1 VLSTGAAIA
10 ADLWV
15 GAQAALA
22 GMAEPWVIAVV
33 LALTTLLLEDVAIAA
48 GVALATQGAISWPL
62 SLFAVGGGI
71 ALGDLGLYALGLAA
85 HRVAWCRARVQG
97 ARSERAR
104 ATLERNLPSAVLLA
118 RVVPGLRFVTYTASG
133 VLRLPFGRFTA
144 WVLLAVT
151 LWTLGLY
158 GLSVAIGHALVAWLG
173 VPPVVAVAL
182 PVIALALLVP
192 LGRAVRRRW
201 RPVAVPLIPPAP

>member
-1 VLSTGAAIA
+1 VLSAGPGFA
-10 ADLWV
+10 ADVWLAV
-15 GAQAALA
+15 QAALA

-62 SLFAVGGGI
+62 SLLAVGGGI
-71 ALGDLGLYALGLAA
+71 ALGDLGLYALGVAA
-85 HRVAWCRARVQG
+85 HRVGSLRERVLG
-97 ARSERAR
+97 PRSDRVR

-118 RVVPGLRFVTYTASG
+118 RVIPGLRFVTYTASG
-133 VLRLPFGRFTA
+133 FLRLPLARFAA
-144 WVLLAVT
+144 WVLFAVS

-158 GLSVAIGHALVAWLG
+158 GLSVAIGQALAAWFG

-201 RPVAVPLIPPAP
+201 RPAAASLSPPAR